1 MNDAFDEGSAMGDE
15 DRPHNQIVESVAE
28 ADWHEERDRQS
39 RPIVRTHHAEAQLE
53 AIFEQVLRAYHQNV
67 GHGGANWIGESILD
81 AALVPVAREAF
92 LDADDMPPD
101 HEILQ
106 VLEREGMHLLGEGYH
121 VMALA
126 EPANRFVVKYAKH
139 GEAIPP
145 LAPSWEQPRREDWAH
160 DHGVQPEGSLHPAIW
175 QHIRSFEAYG
185 PLVVLSRVYVAE
197 SAYAHLN
204 GDERRALERFRSIGI
219 VRSLGSRPRV
229 LRVHYPG
236 DFPDEKR
243 APDGVLVSVLVVQPL
258 VTPVADAIERE
269 IRAGDLAAAR
279 DLKARY
285 TQFMHDLWRHGISH
299 LDFSI
304 LNVGITGS
312 GEAERFKIFDPHMGV
327 IEVSG
332 GDREVQDPLPT
343 QGRQSIEGLLR
354 SARDGTRWALWRI
367 QEEAIASPD
376 VSDERAAGAAEV
388 VREFHAASGGIEQ
401 GHGAFSLDRFERT
414 WRQRGSHGINTVV
427 HAQLWTLSTHPIC
440 RLLHS
445 ILAAP
450 APDTVYD
457 RVLLVLGMNDERPLG
472 QFRAG
477 LKVYRD
483 RPLIVITNVS
493 DGAPKLVKHW
503 GRLRLPPEVDVQN
516 DPAIHYH
523 LRDLFTGE
531 MYVRSGEDLARHGF
545 VFGLAPYGL
554 HVLQVEDV
562 SVQDLAV
569 ESALVAHRDVSEF
582 LTNCTKRMGVVG
594 DVHGEVDALKEILR
608 ALGFIDSSGQWFA
621 SEGTL
626 VFTGDVGHGRHL
638 QQVFDFIH
646 RLAAQAHSLGGRIVW
661 TLGNHD
667 LYVDREGGQG
677 GEDSLGYRLWP
688 TIREAALHPE
698 RHPGLVVSA
707 AYFDHGKLFV
717 HGGIL
722 PNVVDI
728 AMREQGARGAEEI
741 ASYVNEVFRRALVER
756 ERIASRDLP
765 HEIFRIGTSHAKE
778 RRLPGEIGYEP
789 AGIFTPDLREM
800 DHYRYHDTLLPQ
812 IIGHTASKNGEIR
825 YAPGSWLQR
834 DYIAIDVGRQ
844 HGTGNGGL
852 LLTDFGWVAV
862 TPGGPARL
870 VEVAPLFV
878 TLAREA
884 AADEKSPA
892 EPGEAHLRHV
902 LTTFFRAAK
911 SGRRSR
917 GEMQEALV
925 DLSPAQV
932 VALEQFLASIRQM
945 GRCVVVT
952 DLDEMLTAFSGGDLE
967 HSTIEV
973 LADYLAAGGV
983 LVFNTG
989 APFDRFYYRLLRPL
1003 IVELGPRSRVLAN
1016 VLLVL
1021 SGGNEIY
1028 IFQDGAYRLVSRSTG
1043 AAKAA
1048 GFDGLVRLSRE
1059 RRYPSVPE
1067 LDPETM
1073 VYLGRSSGP
1082 AGIDSAMAGRV
1093 GLVINVGDAMLDTP
1107 AQPIINLHR
1116 GYLRTIDLIVAAS
1129 AALKASGRSTVPEAP
1144 PDVGDTVL
1152 WTFERKDFPA
1162 NRRLRVRV
1170 GGSGYVH
1177 TGLAHADGS
1186 WDPVYNVP
1194 LIPLMGGG
1202 YEAVL
1207 PAGVDRFTFFWTE
1220 TPWIAGDPGHW
1231 ERGPSGV
1238 SVFRAG
1244 VAPAGG

>member
-1 MNDAFDEGSAMGDE
+1 MMRSQRSGVTTSPDESF
-15 DRPHNQIVESVAE
+15 RPE
-28 ADWHEERDRQS
+28 
-39 RPIVRTHHAEAQLE
+39 HAEAQFE
-53 AIFEQVLRAYHQNV
+53 AILERVLRAYHRDE
-67 GHGGANWIGESILD
+67 GHGSANWIGETLLD
-81 AALVPVAREAF
+81 AELVPVAREAF
-92 LDADDMPPD
+92 RDADDMPPD
-101 HEILQ
+101 DEVLQ
-106 VLEREGMHLLGEGYH
+106 VLDGEGMHLLGEGYH
-121 VMALA
+121 VMTLA
-126 EPANRFVVKYAKH
+126 EPDNRFVVKYAKSRE
-139 GEAIPP
+139 GVPP
-145 LAPSWEQPRREDWAH
+145 LAPSREQPRREDWAH
-160 DHGVQPEGSLHPAIW
+160 DHGVQPEGRLHPTIW

-185 PLVVLSRVYVAE
+185 PLVVPSRVYLAE
-197 SAYAHLN
+197 SGYGCLN
-204 GDERRALERFRSIGI
+204 DDQRRALERFRSIGI
-219 VRSLGSRPRV
+219 VRSLGSRPRT
-229 LRVHYPG
+229 LRVHYPD
-236 DFPDEKR
+236 DFPAEKR
-243 APDGVLVSVLVVQPL
+243 ALDGVVVSVLVVQPL
-258 VTPVADAIERE
+258 VTPVAVVIERE
-269 IRAGDLAAAR
+269 VLAGNLAAAR
-279 DLKARY
+279 ELEARY
-285 TQFMHDLWRHGISH
+285 TQFMHDLWRYGVSH

-327 IEVSG
+327 IEVVDG
-332 GDREVQDPLPT
+332 GREVQDPLTAHPP
-343 QGRQSIEGLLR
+343 GRRSVEDLLR
-354 SARDGTRWALWRI
+354 AARDGTRWALWRI
-367 QEEAIASPD
+367 QEDAIASPD
-376 VSDERAAGAAEV
+376 VSQERAAGAAEV
-388 VREFHAASGGIEQ
+388 AREFHAASGGIEQ
-401 GHGAFSLDRFERT
+401 GHGAFSLDRFDRT
-414 WRQRGSHGINTVV
+414 WRQRGARGINTVL
-427 HAQLWTLSTHPIC
+427 HAELWTLLQHPLC

-450 APDTVYD
+450 APDAVYD
-457 RVLLVLGMNDERPLG
+457 RALFVLGMDDERPLG

-483 RPLIVITNVS
+483 RPLLLITNIA
-493 DGAPKLVKHW
+493 DEAPRLVKQW
-503 GRLRLPPEVDVQN
+503 GRLRLPPEVDVQD

-523 LRDLFTGE
+523 LRDLLTGE
-531 MYVRSGEDLARHGF
+531 TYVRSGEDLTRRGF
-545 VFGLAPYGL
+545 VFALAPYEL
-554 HVLQVEDV
+554 HVLHVEDV
-562 SVQDLAV
+562 VVEDLVV
-569 ESALVAHRDVSEF
+569 ERALAAHRDVSEF
-582 LTNCTKRMGVVG
+582 LRDCTKRMGVVG
-594 DVHGEVDALKEILR
+594 DVHGELQALKGVLR
-608 ALGFIDSSGQWFA
+608 ALGFIDSSDQWFA
-621 SEGTL
+621 REGTL

-638 QQVFDFIH
+638 QEVFDFIH
-646 RLAAQAHSLGGRIVW
+646 HLAEQAHRLGGKIVW

-667 LYVDREGGQG
+667 LYMDRKGGQG
-677 GEDSLGYRLWP
+677 GEESLGYRLWP

-722 PNVVDI
+722 PNVIDI
-728 AMREQGARGAEEI
+728 AMREQGVRGAEEI

-756 ERIASRDLP
+756 ERIAARDLP
-765 HEIFRIGTSHAKE
+765 HEIFRIGTSHARE
-778 RRLPGEIGYEP
+778 QRLPGEIGYEP

-825 YAPGSWLQR
+825 YAPGSWLRR

-870 VEVAPLFV
+870 VEVGPLFV
-878 TLAREA
+878 RLAHESVGEA
-884 AADEKSPA
+884 WPE
-892 EPGEAHLRHV
+892 EQGEAHVRHM
-902 LTTFFRAAK
+902 LTAYFRAAK
-911 SGRRSR
+911 SQRRSR

-932 VALEQFLASIRQM
+932 VALEQFLVTIRQT

-989 APFDRFYYRLLRPL
+989 ASFDWFYYRLLRPL
-1003 IVELGPRSRVLAN
+1003 IVELGPRSRALAN

-1028 IFQDGAYRLVSRSTG
+1028 VFQDGAYRLVSRSTG
-1043 AAKAA
+1043 KDKSE
-1048 GFDGLVRLSRE
+1048 GFDALVRLSRE

-1067 LDPETM
+1067 LDPEKV
-1073 VYLGRSSGP
+1073 VYIGRSSAP
-1082 AGIDSAMAGRV
+1082 AGIDPAMAARV
-1093 GLVINVGDAMLDTP
+1093 GIVINVGDAMLERP
-1107 AQPIINLHR
+1107 GQSIINLHR

-1129 AALKASGRSTVPEAP
+1129 AALNESGRAKVPESP

-1152 WTFERKDFPA
+1152 WTFERKHFPP

-1170 GGSGYVH
+1170 GASGYAH
-1177 TGLAHADGS
+1177 AGLARADGS

-1194 LIPLMGGG
+1194 LMPLTGGG

-1220 TPWIAGDPGHW
+1220 APWIPDHPGHW

-1238 SVFRAG
+1238 SVFQAG
-1244 VAPAGG
+1244 VAPAGS